1 MSAQINDFARCANYG
16 YPGFNVMDCGC
27 LREKN
32 KKQKKNPTPVC
43 WTDKSICVFIPTC
56 VQSALFMSA
65 NRLTHLYVSVCLF
78 VQASHADP
86 DFRVDHEFQFSARC
100 ETARVTCLT
109 PERWPAPA
117 ASLINLMDSWL
128 TQDEFIRWL
137 HFTLLIFMQIGKAGR
152 GQGQEV
158 PVRRH
163 LND

>member
-27 LREKN
+27 LREK
-32 KKQKKNPTPVC
+32 KKKKTHSCLLIWQIHLRIYPNMCAISPIYVC
-43 WTDKSICVFIPTC
+43 KYAFVCICTC
-56 VQSALFMSA
+56 VC
-65 NRLTHLYVSVCLF
+65 T
-78 VQASHADP
+78 ASHADR
-86 DFRVDHEFQFSARC
+86 DICADHEFQLSARC
-100 ETARVTCLT
+100 ETARVTRLT